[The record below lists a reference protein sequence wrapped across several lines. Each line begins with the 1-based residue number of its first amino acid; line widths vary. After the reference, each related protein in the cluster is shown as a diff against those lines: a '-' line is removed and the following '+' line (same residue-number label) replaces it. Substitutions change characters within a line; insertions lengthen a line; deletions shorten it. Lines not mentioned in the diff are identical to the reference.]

1 MFLKNYE
8 DRLDFLNRH
17 LDKINKAVSDFLG
30 FDVNFAV
37 RTYQD
42 SYGNNFIVLRDDADI
57 RDKCGVMSNCFER
70 VYLSDFGM
78 CFDDDSVSILIDCNW
93 QIIGGDQNSVTIC
106 RISVVGDE
114 VSVGSMGWY
123 EV

>member
-1 MFLKNYE
+1 MLLKNYE

-30 FDVNFAV
+30 FGVNFAV
-37 RTYQD
+37 RTYQY
-42 SYGNNFIVLRDDADI
+42 SYGNNFIVLRDDTDI

-78 CFDDDSVSILIDCNW
+78 CFDDDPVSILIDCNW
-93 QIIGGDQNSVTIC
+93 RLIGGGENGATIC
-106 RISVVGDE
+106 RVSVIGDE
-114 VSVGSMGWY
+114 VSVRS
-123 EV
+123 VN

>member
-1 MFLKNYE
+1 MLLKNYE

-30 FDVNFAV
+30 FGVNFDV

-42 SYGNNFIVLRDDADI
+42 SCGNNFIVLRDDTDI
-57 RDKCGVMSNCFER
+57 RDKCGVMSKCFER

-78 CFDDDSVSILIDCNW
+78 CFDDDSVSILVDCNW
-93 QIIGGDQNSVTIC
+93 RLIGGGENGATIC
-106 RISVVGDE
+106 RISVIGDE
-114 VSVGSMGWY
+114 VSVRSMG
-123 EV
+123 

>member
-1 MFLKNYE
+1 MLLKDYE

-17 LDKINKAVSDFLG
+17 INKINKAVSDFLG
-30 FDVNFAV
+30 FDVNLDV

-42 SYGNNFIVLRDDADI
+42 SCGNNFIVLRDDTNI

-70 VYLSDFGM
+70 VYLSDFDM
-78 CFDDDSVSILIDCNW
+78 YFDDDSVSILIDCNW
-93 QIIGGDQNSVTIC
+93 RLIGGGENGATIC

-114 VSVGSMGWY
+114 VRVRSVD
-123 EV
+123 

>member
-17 LDKINKAVSDFLG
+17 IDNINKAVSDFFG
-30 FDVNFAV
+30 FGVNFDV

-42 SYGNNFIVLRDDADI
+42 SCGNNFIVLRDDADI
-57 RDKCGVMSNCFER
+57 RDKCGVMSNCFEM

-93 QIIGGDQNSVTIC
+93 RLIGGGENGATIC
-106 RISVVGDE
+106 RVSVIGDE
-114 VSVGSMGWY
+114 VSVRS
-123 EV
+123 VD